1 MKTSTRLL
9 KVVAFFFS
17 VLILFQGCTVYKS
30 ANVSLEEALKADT
43 KVRLKTKDHQT
54 LKFKNVEVEN
64 EIYYG
69 LINFRNTW
77 VKTQINEDNIEKL
90 QVKDKTASTIITIGI
105 PVLILGYLALDLISG
120 PSLHYR
126 IP

>member
-30 ANVSLEEALKADT
+30 ANVTIEEAVKTDT

-54 LKFKNVEVEN
+54 IKFKKIGIEDGKF
-64 EIYYG
+64 YG
-69 LINFRNTW
+69 LLYYKNTSW
-77 VKTQINEDNIEKL
+77 VKTKINEDNIEKI
-90 QVKDKTASTIITIGI
+90 QVKDKVLSTFINVITVPLTFIIVVAS
-105 PVLILGYLALDLISG
+105 LWDSK
-120 PSLHYR
+120 
-126 IP
+126 